1 MEKIKQMD
9 RVKNS
14 FTIKNLE
21 HLSGIKAHT
30 IRIWEKRYNLFE
42 PQRTDT
48 NIRMYDLENLQKLL
62 NVTLLYNNG
71 YKISK
76 IARLSSEEVTTNVHN
91 LTINKTADDWSIGL
105 FKLAMINFDQ
115 RLFTKT
121 FNELLDQFS
130 FREIFKNV
138 FIPLMNELGVLWQ
151 TNSISPSHE
160 HFITSLVKQKIHAMC
175 EELQAKETRRNDR
188 RFVLYLPDNEIHEL
202 GLLYLQYEVLNNGFQ
217 CVFLGQSVPI
227 ESLKNLVDIG
237 EPITFLSYFT
247 IEPSQD
253 KIKAYLNTFS
263 AEIIQNIS
271 CDLWILGYQTQFIKE
286 ELPEKINIFNSIDD
300 VVKMLSIV

>member
-1 MEKIKQMD
+1 MD

-14 FTIKNLE
+14 FSIKNLE

-42 PQRTDT
+42 PERTDT
-48 NIRMYDLENLQKLL
+48 NIRLYNLENLQKLL

-76 IARLSSEEVTTNVHN
+76 IASLSSQEITENVHK
-91 LTINKTADDWSIGL
+91 LTINKNADDWSIGL

-121 FNELLDQFS
+121 FNDLLEQFTFS
-130 FREIFKNV
+130 EVFKNV
-138 FIPLMNELGVLWQ
+138 FVPLMNELGVLWQ

-175 EELQAKETRRNDR
+175 EELQQKSTRRTDR
-188 RFVLYLPDNEIHEL
+188 RFVLFLPDNEIHEL

-227 ESLKNLVDIG
+227 ESLNNLVDIG
-237 EPITFLSYFT
+237 EPITFITYFT
-247 IEPSQD
+247 IEPTQD
-253 KIKAYLNTFS
+253 KIKAYLNTFNS
-263 AEIIQNIS
+263 EIIENIDS
-271 CDLWILGYQTQFIKE
+271 ELWILGYQVQFMSDE
-286 ELPEKINIFNSIDD
+286 MPDKIRKFRSIDD
-300 VVKMLSIV
+300 VIYALNVV

>member
-1 MEKIKQMD
+1 MD
-9 RVKNS
+9 RVKSNFS
-14 FTIKNLE
+14 IKNLE

-42 PQRTDT
+42 PERTDT
-48 NIRMYDLENLQKLL
+48 NIRLYNLENLQKLL

-76 IARLSSEEVTTNVHN
+76 IALLGPQEINENVHK
-91 LTINKTADDWSIGL
+91 LTINKNADDWSIGL

-121 FNELLDQFS
+121 FNDLLEQFS
-130 FREIFKNV
+130 FSEVFKNV
-138 FIPLMNELGVLWQ
+138 FVPLMNELGVLWQ

-175 EELQAKETRRNDR
+175 EDLQQKSTRRTDR
-188 RFVLYLPDNEIHEL
+188 RFVLFLPDNEIHEL
-202 GLLYLQYEVLNNGFQ
+202 GLLYLQYEVLSNGFQ

-227 ESLKNLVDIG
+227 ESLSNLVDIG
-237 EPITFLSYFT
+237 EPITFISYFT

-253 KIKAYLNTFS
+253 KIKAYLNTFNS
-263 AEIIQNIS
+263 EIIENIDS
-271 CDLWILGYQTQFIKE
+271 ELWVLGYQVQFMLDEMPDKMR
-286 ELPEKINIFNSIDD
+286 KFKSIDD
-300 VVKMLSIV
+300 VIYALNVV

>member
-1 MEKIKQMD
+1 MD
-9 RVKNS
+9 RVKSS
-14 FTIKNLE
+14 FNIKNLE

-42 PQRTDT
+42 PERTDT

-76 IARLSSEEVTTNVHN
+76 IAALEAEEINDNVRN
-91 LTINKTADDWSIGL
+91 LIVNKDADDWSIGL

-121 FNELLDQFS
+121 FNELLEQFS

-138 FIPLMNELGVLWQ
+138 FVPLMNELGVLWQ

-160 HFITSLVKQKIHAMC
+160 HFITSLVKQKIHSMC
-175 EELQAKETRRNDR
+175 EELQSKEVRRKDR
-188 RFVLYLPDNEIHEL
+188 RFVLFLPDNEIHEL
-202 GLLYLQYEVLNNGFQ
+202 GLLYLYYEVLFHGFQ

-227 ESLKNLVDIG
+227 KSLSNLVDIG
-237 EPITFLSYFT
+237 EPITFISYFT
-247 IEPSQD
+247 IEPAQD
-253 KIKAYLNTFS
+253 KINTYLQTFKE
-263 AEIIQNIS
+263 EITSTMDCN
-271 CDLWILGYQTQFIKE
+271 LWMLGYQVQFIKE
-286 ELPEKINIFNSIDD
+286 KELPKQMRSFNSIEG
-300 VVKMLSIV
+300 VIEALATV

>member
-1 MEKIKQMD
+1 MD

-14 FTIKNLE
+14 FSIKNLE
-21 HLSGIKAHT
+21 HLSSIKAHT

-42 PQRTDT
+42 PERTDT
-48 NIRMYDLENLQKLL
+48 NIRLYNLENLQKLL

-76 IARLSSEEVTTNVHN
+76 IALLSSQEITEIVHR
-91 LTINKTADDWSIGL
+91 LTINKNADDWSIGL

-121 FNELLDQFS
+121 FNDLLEQFS
-130 FREIFKNV
+130 FSEVFKNV
-138 FIPLMNELGVLWQ
+138 FVPLMNELGVLWQ

-175 EELQAKETRRNDR
+175 EDLQQKSTRRTDR
-188 RFVLYLPDNEIHEL
+188 KFVLFLPDNEIHEL

-227 ESLKNLVDIG
+227 ESLNNLVDIG
-237 EPITFLSYFT
+237 EPITFITYFT
-247 IEPSQD
+247 IEPTQD
-253 KIKAYLNTFS
+253 KIKTYLETFNS
-263 AEIIQNIS
+263 EIIENID
-271 CDLWILGYQTQFIKE
+271 CELWVLGYQVQFMSDE
-286 ELPEKINIFNSIDD
+286 MPDKIRKFRSIDD
-300 VVKMLSIV
+300 VIYALNVV

>member
-1 MEKIKQMD
+1 MD
-9 RVKNS
+9 RVKSNFS
-14 FTIKNLE
+14 IKNLE

-42 PQRTDT
+42 PERTNT
-48 NIRMYDLENLQKLL
+48 NIRLYNLENLQKLL
-62 NVTLLYNNG
+62 NVTLLYNND

-76 IARLSSEEVTTNVHN
+76 IALLSPQEINENVHK
-91 LTINKTADDWSIGL
+91 LTINKNADDWSIGL

-121 FNELLDQFS
+121 FNDLLEQFS
-130 FREIFKNV
+130 FSEVFKNV

-175 EELQAKETRRNDR
+175 EDLQQKSTRRTDR
-188 RFVLYLPDNEIHEL
+188 RFVLFLPDNEIHEL

-227 ESLKNLVDIG
+227 ESLSNLADIG
-237 EPITFLSYFT
+237 EPITFISYFT
-247 IEPSQD
+247 IEPAQD
-253 KIKAYLNTFS
+253 KIDSYLNTFS
-263 AEIIQNIS
+263 SKIIENIES
-271 CDLWILGYQTQFIKE
+271 ELWILGYQVQYISN
-286 ELPEKINIFNSIDD
+286 KIPQKIRKFTSIDD
-300 VVKMLSIV
+300 VIYALNVV

>member
-1 MEKIKQMD
+1 MD

-14 FTIKNLE
+14 FSIKNLE

-42 PQRTDT
+42 PERTDT
-48 NIRMYDLENLQKLL
+48 NIRLYNLENLQKLL
-62 NVTLLYNNG
+62 NVTLLYNSG

-76 IARLSSEEVTTNVHN
+76 IASFSSQEITENVHK
-91 LTINKTADDWSIGL
+91 LTINKNADDWSIGL

-121 FNELLDQFS
+121 FNDLLEQFS
-130 FREIFKNV
+130 FSEVFKNV
-138 FIPLMNELGVLWQ
+138 FVPLMNELGVLWQ

-175 EELQAKETRRNDR
+175 EDLQQQSTRRTDR
-188 RFVLYLPDNEIHEL
+188 RFVLFLPDNEIHEL

-227 ESLKNLVDIG
+227 ESLNNLVDIG
-237 EPITFLSYFT
+237 EPITFITYFT
-247 IEPSQD
+247 IEPTQD
-253 KIKAYLNTFS
+253 KIKAYLNTFNS
-263 AEIIQNIS
+263 EIIENIDS
-271 CDLWILGYQTQFIKE
+271 ELWILGYQVQFMSDE
-286 ELPEKINIFNSIDD
+286 MPDKIRKFKSIDD
-300 VVKMLSIV
+300 VIYALNVV

>member
-1 MEKIKQMD
+1 MD
-9 RVKNS
+9 RVKNNFS
-14 FTIKNLE
+14 IKNLE

-42 PQRTDT
+42 PERTDT
-48 NIRMYDLENLQKLL
+48 NIRLYNLENLQKLL

-76 IARLSSEEVTTNVHN
+76 IASLSPQEINENVHK
-91 LTINKTADDWSIGL
+91 LTINKNADDWSIGL

-121 FNELLDQFS
+121 FNDLLEQFS
-130 FREIFKNV
+130 FSEIFKNV
-138 FIPLMNELGVLWQ
+138 FVPLMNELGVLWQ

-175 EELQAKETRRNDR
+175 EDLQQKSTRRTDR
-188 RFVLYLPDNEIHEL
+188 RFVLFLPDNEIHEL

-227 ESLKNLVDIG
+227 ESLSNLIDIG
-237 EPITFLSYFT
+237 EPITFISYFT
-247 IEPSQD
+247 IEPAQD
-253 KIKAYLNTFS
+253 KIESYLNTFNS
-263 AEIIQNIS
+263 EIIENIDS
-271 CDLWILGYQTQFIKE
+271 ELWILGYQVQFMSDEMPDKMR
-286 ELPEKINIFNSIDD
+286 KFRSIDD
-300 VVKMLSIV
+300 VIYALNVV

>member
-1 MEKIKQMD
+1 MD
-9 RVKNS
+9 RVKSNFS
-14 FTIKNLE
+14 IKNLE

-42 PQRTDT
+42 PERTNT
-48 NIRMYDLENLQKLL
+48 NIRLYNLENLQKLL
-62 NVTLLYNNG
+62 NVTLLYNND

-76 IARLSSEEVTTNVHN
+76 IALLSPQEINENVHK
-91 LTINKTADDWSIGL
+91 LTINKNADDWSIGL

-121 FNELLDQFS
+121 FNDLLEQFS
-130 FREIFKNV
+130 FGEVFKNV
-138 FIPLMNELGVLWQ
+138 FVPLMNELGVLWQ

-175 EELQAKETRRNDR
+175 EDLQQKSTRRTDR
-188 RFVLYLPDNEIHEL
+188 RFVLFLPDNEIHEL

-227 ESLKNLVDIG
+227 ESLSNLVDIG
-237 EPITFLSYFT
+237 EPITFISYFT
-247 IEPSQD
+247 IEPAQD
-253 KIKAYLNTFS
+253 KIDSYLNTFS
-263 AEIIQNIS
+263 SKIIENIES
-271 CDLWILGYQTQFIKE
+271 ELWILGYQVQYISN
-286 ELPEKINIFNSIDD
+286 KIPQKIRKFSSIDD
-300 VVKMLSIV
+300 VIYALNVV

>member
-1 MEKIKQMD
+1 MD

-14 FTIKNLE
+14 FSIKNLE

-42 PQRTDT
+42 PERTDT
-48 NIRMYDLENLQKLL
+48 NIRLYNLENLQKLL

-76 IARLSSEEVTTNVHN
+76 IASFSSQEITENVHK
-91 LTINKTADDWSIGL
+91 LTINKNADDWSIGL

-121 FNELLDQFS
+121 FNDLLEQFS
-130 FREIFKNV
+130 FSEVFKNV
-138 FIPLMNELGVLWQ
+138 FVPLMNELGVLWQ

-175 EELQAKETRRNDR
+175 EDLQQKSTRRTDR
-188 RFVLYLPDNEIHEL
+188 RFVLFLPDNEIHEL

-227 ESLKNLVDIG
+227 ESLNNLVDIG
-237 EPITFLSYFT
+237 EPITFITYFT
-247 IEPSQD
+247 IEPTQD
-253 KIKAYLNTFS
+253 KIKAYLNTFNS
-263 AEIIQNIS
+263 EIIENIDS
-271 CDLWILGYQTQFIKE
+271 ELWVLGYQVQFMSDEMPDRIRKF
-286 ELPEKINIFNSIDD
+286 KSIDD
-300 VVKMLSIV
+300 VIYALNVV

>member
-1 MEKIKQMD
+1 MD
-9 RVKNS
+9 RVKNNFS
-14 FTIKNLE
+14 IKNLE

-42 PQRTDT
+42 PERTDT
-48 NIRMYDLENLQKLL
+48 NIRLYNLENLQKLL
-62 NVTLLYNNG
+62 NVTLLNNNG

-76 IARLSSEEVTTNVHN
+76 IASLSQQEINENVHK
-91 LTINKTADDWSIGL
+91 LTINKNADDWSLGL

-121 FNELLDQFS
+121 FNDLLEQFS
-130 FREIFKNV
+130 FSEIFKNV
-138 FIPLMNELGVLWQ
+138 FVPLMNELGVLWL

-175 EELQAKETRRNDR
+175 EDLQQKYTRRTDR
-188 RFVLYLPDNEIHEL
+188 RFVLFLPDNEIHEL

-227 ESLKNLVDIG
+227 ESLSNLIDIG
-237 EPITFLSYFT
+237 EPITFISYFT
-247 IEPSQD
+247 IEPAQD
-253 KIKAYLNTFS
+253 KIESYLNTFNS
-263 AEIIQNIS
+263 EIIENIDS
-271 CDLWILGYQTQFIKE
+271 ELWILGYQVQFISDEIPDKMR
-286 ELPEKINIFNSIDD
+286 IFSSIGD
-300 VVKMLSIV
+300 VVHALNVV

>member
-1 MEKIKQMD
+1 MD
-9 RVKNS
+9 RVKSNFS
-14 FTIKNLE
+14 IKNLE

-42 PQRTDT
+42 PERTDT
-48 NIRMYDLENLQKLL
+48 NIRLYNLENLQKLL

-71 YKISK
+71 YKISR
-76 IARLSSEEVTTNVHN
+76 IASLSQQEINENVHK
-91 LTINKTADDWSIGL
+91 LTINKNADDWSIGL

-121 FNELLDQFS
+121 FNDLLEQFS
-130 FREIFKNV
+130 FSEIFKNV
-138 FIPLMNELGVLWQ
+138 FVPLMNELGVLWQ

-175 EELQAKETRRNDR
+175 EDLQQKSTRRTDR
-188 RFVLYLPDNEIHEL
+188 RFVLFLPDNEIHEL

-227 ESLKNLVDIG
+227 ESLSNLVDIG
-237 EPITFLSYFT
+237 EPITFISYFT

-253 KIKAYLNTFS
+253 KIKAYLRLFGS
-263 AEIIQNIS
+263 WHLGS
-271 CDLWILGYQTQFIKE
+271 CGYENKCACGCDRGRCCRCQHFI
-286 ELPEKINIFNSIDD
+286 PSC
-300 VVKMLSIV
+300 

>member
-1 MEKIKQMD
+1 MD
-9 RVKNS
+9 RVKSNFS
-14 FTIKNLE
+14 IKNLE

-42 PQRTDT
+42 PERTDT
-48 NIRMYDLENLQKLL
+48 NIRLYNLENLQKLL

-76 IARLSSEEVTTNVHN
+76 IALLSPQEINVNVHK
-91 LTINKTADDWSIGL
+91 LTINKNADDWSIGL

-121 FNELLDQFS
+121 FNDLLEQFS
-130 FREIFKNV
+130 FSEVFKNV
-138 FIPLMNELGVLWQ
+138 FVPLMNELGVLWQ

-175 EELQAKETRRNDR
+175 EDLQQKSTRRTDR
-188 RFVLYLPDNEIHEL
+188 RFVLFLPDNEIHEL

-227 ESLKNLVDIG
+227 ESLSNLVDIG
-237 EPITFLSYFT
+237 EPITFISYFT

-253 KIKAYLNTFS
+253 KIKAYLNTFNS
-263 AEIIQNIS
+263 EIIENIDS
-271 CDLWILGYQTQFIKE
+271 ELWLLGYQVQFMSDE
-286 ELPEKINIFNSIDD
+286 MPDKIRKFKSIDD
-300 VVKMLSIV
+300 VIYALNVV

>member
-1 MEKIKQMD
+1 MD

-76 IARLSSEEVTTNVHN
+76 IARLSPKEVTTNIHS

-121 FNELLDQFS
+121 FNELLEQFS

-160 HFITSLVKQKIHAMC
+160 HFITSLVKQKIHALC
-175 EELQAKETRRNDR
+175 EELQVKETRRSDR
-188 RFVLYLPDNEIHEL
+188 RFVLFLPDNEIHEL
-202 GLLYLQYEVLNNGFQ
+202 GLLYLQYEVLNTGFQ

-237 EPITFLSYFT
+237 EPITFISYFT
-247 IEPSQD
+247 IEPTQD
-253 KIKAYLNTFS
+253 KINGYLNTFS
-263 AEIIQNIS
+263 SEIIQNIS
-271 CDLWILGYQTQFIKE
+271 CDLWILGYQTQFIEE
-286 ELPEKINIFNSIDD
+286 ELPKKIRSFNSIDD
-300 VVKMLSIV
+300 VVKMLSMI

>member
-1 MEKIKQMD
+1 MD
-9 RVKNS
+9 RVKSNFS
-14 FTIKNLE
+14 IKNLE

-42 PQRTDT
+42 PERTDT
-48 NIRMYDLENLQKLL
+48 NIRLYNIENLQKLL

-76 IARLSSEEVTTNVHN
+76 IALLSPQEINENVHK
-91 LTINKTADDWSIGL
+91 LTINKNADDWSIGL

-121 FNELLDQFS
+121 FNDLLEQFS
-130 FREIFKNV
+130 FSEVFKNV
-138 FIPLMNELGVLWQ
+138 FVSLMNELGVLWQ

-175 EELQAKETRRNDR
+175 EDLQQKSTRRTDR
-188 RFVLYLPDNEIHEL
+188 RFVLFLPDNEIHEL

-227 ESLKNLVDIG
+227 ESLSNLVDIG
-237 EPITFLSYFT
+237 EPITFISYFT

-253 KIKAYLNTFS
+253 KIKAYLNTFNS
-263 AEIIQNIS
+263 EIIENIDS
-271 CDLWILGYQTQFIKE
+271 ELWILGYQVQFMSDEMPDKMR
-286 ELPEKINIFNSIDD
+286 KFRSIDD
-300 VVKMLSIV
+300 VIYALNVV

>member
-1 MEKIKQMD
+1 MD
-9 RVKNS
+9 RVKSNFS
-14 FTIKNLE
+14 IKNLE

-42 PQRTDT
+42 PERTDT
-48 NIRMYDLENLQKLL
+48 NIRLYNIENLQKLL

-76 IARLSSEEVTTNVHN
+76 IALLSPQEINENVHK
-91 LTINKTADDWSIGL
+91 LTINKNADDWSIGL

-121 FNELLDQFS
+121 FNDLLEQFS
-130 FREIFKNV
+130 FSEVFKNV
-138 FIPLMNELGVLWQ
+138 FVSLMNELGVLWQ

-175 EELQAKETRRNDR
+175 EDLQQKSTRRTDR
-188 RFVLYLPDNEIHEL
+188 RFVLFLPDNEIHEL

-227 ESLKNLVDIG
+227 ESLSNLVDIG
-237 EPITFLSYFT
+237 EPITFISYFT
-247 IEPSQD
+247 IEPSRD
-253 KIKAYLNTFS
+253 KIKAYLNTFNS
-263 AEIIQNIS
+263 EIIENIDS
-271 CDLWILGYQTQFIKE
+271 ELWILGYQVQFMSDEMPDKMR
-286 ELPEKINIFNSIDD
+286 KFRSIDD
-300 VVKMLSIV
+300 VIYALNVV

>member
-1 MEKIKQMD
+1 MD
-9 RVKNS
+9 RVKSNFS
-14 FTIKNLE
+14 IKNLE

-42 PQRTDT
+42 PERTDT
-48 NIRMYDLENLQKLL
+48 NIRLYNLENLQKLL

-71 YKISK
+71 YKISR
-76 IARLSSEEVTTNVHN
+76 IASLSQQEINENVHK
-91 LTINKTADDWSIGL
+91 LTINKNADDWSIGL

-121 FNELLDQFS
+121 FNDLLEQFS
-130 FREIFKNV
+130 FSEIFKNV
-138 FIPLMNELGVLWQ
+138 FVPLMNELGVLWL

-175 EELQAKETRRNDR
+175 ENLQQNSTRRTDR
-188 RFVLYLPDNEIHEL
+188 RFVLFLPDNEIHEL

-227 ESLKNLVDIG
+227 ESLSNLIDIG
-237 EPITFLSYFT
+237 EPITFISYFT
-247 IEPSQD
+247 IEPAQD
-253 KIKAYLNTFS
+253 KIESYLNTFNS
-263 AEIIQNIS
+263 EIIENIDS
-271 CDLWILGYQTQFIKE
+271 ELWILGYQVQFISDEIPDKMR
-286 ELPEKINIFNSIDD
+286 IFSSIGD
-300 VVKMLSIV
+300 VVHALNVV

>member
-1 MEKIKQMD
+1 MD

-76 IARLSSEEVTTNVHN
+76 IARLSPKEVTTNIRS

-121 FNELLDQFS
+121 FNELLEQFS

-160 HFITSLVKQKIHAMC
+160 HFITSLVKQKIHALC
-175 EELQAKETRRNDR
+175 EELQVKETRRSDR
-188 RFVLYLPDNEIHEL
+188 RFVLFLPDNEIHEL
-202 GLLYLQYEVLNNGFQ
+202 GLLYLQYEVLNTGFQ

-237 EPITFLSYFT
+237 EPITFISYFT
-247 IEPSQD
+247 IEPTQD
-253 KIKAYLNTFS
+253 KINGYLNTFS
-263 AEIIQNIS
+263 SEIIQNIS
-271 CDLWILGYQTQFIKE
+271 CDLWILGYQTQFIEE
-286 ELPEKINIFNSIDD
+286 ELPKKIRSFNSIDD
-300 VVKMLSIV
+300 VVKMLSMI

>member
-1 MEKIKQMD
+1 MD

-14 FTIKNLE
+14 FSIKNLE

-42 PQRTDT
+42 PERTDT
-48 NIRMYDLENLQKLL
+48 NIRLYNLENLQKLL

-76 IARLSSEEVTTNVHN
+76 IASFSSEEITENVHK
-91 LTINKTADDWSIGL
+91 LTINKNADDWSIGL

-121 FNELLDQFS
+121 FNDLLEQFS
-130 FREIFKNV
+130 FSEVFKNV
-138 FIPLMNELGVLWQ
+138 FVPLMNELGVLWQ

-175 EELQAKETRRNDR
+175 EDLQQKSTRRTDR
-188 RFVLYLPDNEIHEL
+188 RFVLFLPDNEIHEL

-227 ESLKNLVDIG
+227 KSLNNLVDIG
-237 EPITFLSYFT
+237 EPITFITYFT
-247 IEPSQD
+247 IEPTQD
-253 KIKAYLNTFS
+253 KIKAYLNTFNS
-263 AEIIQNIS
+263 EIIENIDS
-271 CDLWILGYQTQFIKE
+271 ELWILGYQVQFMSDE
-286 ELPEKINIFNSIDD
+286 MPDKIRKFKSIDD
-300 VVKMLSIV
+300 VIYALNVV

>member
-1 MEKIKQMD
+1 MD

-14 FTIKNLE
+14 FSIKNLE

-42 PQRTDT
+42 PKRTDT
-48 NIRMYDLENLQKLL
+48 NIRLYDLENLQKLL

-71 YKISK
+71 FKISK
-76 IARLSSEEVTTNVHN
+76 IAKLTPQEVTENIHN
-91 LTINKTADDWSIGL
+91 LTINKNADDWSLGL

-121 FNELLDQFS
+121 FNDLLEQFT
-130 FREIFKNV
+130 FTEIFKNV
-138 FIPLMNELGVLWQ
+138 FVPLMNELGVLWQ

-175 EELQAKETRRNDR
+175 EELQTQPTRRTDR
-188 RFVLYLPDNEIHEL
+188 RFVLFLPDNEIHEL

-227 ESLKNLVDIG
+227 ESLNNLVDIG

-247 IEPSQD
+247 IEPIQE
-253 KIKAYLNTFS
+253 KVNEYLNTFKQ
-263 AEIIQNIS
+263 EIINNIDS
-271 CDLWILGYQTQFIKE
+271 DLWILGYQIQFIKE
-286 ELPEKINIFNSIDD
+286 DIPEKIRKFHSIDE
-300 VVKMLSIV
+300 VVEALSVV

>member
-1 MEKIKQMD
+1 MD

-14 FTIKNLE
+14 FSIKNLE

-42 PQRTDT
+42 PERTDT
-48 NIRMYDLENLQKLL
+48 NIRLYNLENLQKLL

-76 IARLSSEEVTTNVHN
+76 IALLSSQEITENVHR
-91 LTINKTADDWSIGL
+91 LTINKNADDWSIGL

-121 FNELLDQFS
+121 FNDLLEQFS
-130 FREIFKNV
+130 FSEVFKNV
-138 FIPLMNELGVLWQ
+138 FVPLMNELGVLWQ

-175 EELQAKETRRNDR
+175 EDLQQKSTRRTDR
-188 RFVLYLPDNEIHEL
+188 KFVLFLPDNEIHEL

-227 ESLKNLVDIG
+227 ESLNNLVDIG
-237 EPITFLSYFT
+237 EPITFITYFT
-247 IEPSQD
+247 IEPTQD
-253 KIKAYLNTFS
+253 KIKTYLETFNS
-263 AEIIQNIS
+263 EIIENID
-271 CDLWILGYQTQFIKE
+271 CELWILGYQVQFMSDE
-286 ELPEKINIFNSIDD
+286 MPDKIRKFRSIDD
-300 VVKMLSIV
+300 VIYALNVV

>member
-1 MEKIKQMD
+1 MD

-14 FTIKNLE
+14 FSIKNLE

-42 PQRTDT
+42 PERTDT
-48 NIRMYDLENLQKLL
+48 NIRLYNLENLQKLL

-76 IARLSSEEVTTNVHN
+76 IASFNSQEITENVHK
-91 LTINKTADDWSIGL
+91 LTINKNADDWSIGL

-121 FNELLDQFS
+121 FNDLLEQFS
-130 FREIFKNV
+130 FSEVFKNV
-138 FIPLMNELGVLWQ
+138 FVPLMNELGVLWQ

-175 EELQAKETRRNDR
+175 EDLQQQSTRRTDR
-188 RFVLYLPDNEIHEL
+188 RFVLFLPDNEIHEL

-227 ESLKNLVDIG
+227 ESLNNLVDIG
-237 EPITFLSYFT
+237 EPITFITYFT
-247 IEPSQD
+247 IEPTQD
-253 KIKAYLNTFS
+253 KIKAYLNTFNS
-263 AEIIQNIS
+263 EIIENIDS
-271 CDLWILGYQTQFIKE
+271 ELWILGYQVQFMSDE
-286 ELPEKINIFNSIDD
+286 MPDKIRKFKSIDD
-300 VVKMLSIV
+300 VIYALNVV

>member
-1 MEKIKQMD
+1 MD
-9 RVKNS
+9 RVKSNFS
-14 FTIKNLE
+14 IKNLE

-42 PQRTDT
+42 PERTNT
-48 NIRMYDLENLQKLL
+48 NIRLYNLENLQKLL

-76 IARLSSEEVTTNVHN
+76 IALLNSQEINENVHK
-91 LTINKTADDWSIGL
+91 LTINKNADDWSIGL

-121 FNELLDQFS
+121 FNDLLEQFS
-130 FREIFKNV
+130 FGEVFKNV
-138 FIPLMNELGVLWQ
+138 FVPLMNELGVLWQ

-175 EELQAKETRRNDR
+175 EDLQQKSTRRTDR
-188 RFVLYLPDNEIHEL
+188 RFVLFLPDNEIHEL

-227 ESLKNLVDIG
+227 ESLSNLVDIG
-237 EPITFLSYFT
+237 EPITFISYFT
-247 IEPSQD
+247 IEPAQD
-253 KIKAYLNTFS
+253 KIDSYLNTFYS
-263 AEIIQNIS
+263 EIIENIDS
-271 CDLWILGYQTQFIKE
+271 ELWILGYQVQYISNKMPQKMRKFS
-286 ELPEKINIFNSIDD
+286 SIDD
-300 VVKMLSIV
+300 VIYALNVV

>member
-1 MEKIKQMD
+1 MD
-9 RVKNS
+9 RVKSNFS
-14 FTIKNLE
+14 IKNLE

-42 PQRTDT
+42 PERTHT
-48 NIRMYDLENLQKLL
+48 NIRLYNIENLQKLL

-76 IARLSSEEVTTNVHN
+76 IALLSPQEINENVHK
-91 LTINKTADDWSIGL
+91 LTINKNADDWSIGL

-121 FNELLDQFS
+121 FNDLLEQFS
-130 FREIFKNV
+130 FSEVFKNV
-138 FIPLMNELGVLWQ
+138 FVSLMNELGVLWQ

-175 EELQAKETRRNDR
+175 EDLQQKSTRRTDR
-188 RFVLYLPDNEIHEL
+188 RFVLFLPDNEIHEL

-227 ESLKNLVDIG
+227 ESLSNLVDIG
-237 EPITFLSYFT
+237 EPITFISYFT

-253 KIKAYLNTFS
+253 KIKAYLNTFNS
-263 AEIIQNIS
+263 EIIENIDS
-271 CDLWILGYQTQFIKE
+271 ELWILGYQVQFMSDEMPDKMR
-286 ELPEKINIFNSIDD
+286 KFRSIDD
-300 VVKMLSIV
+300 VIYALNVV

>member
-1 MEKIKQMD
+1 MD
-9 RVKNS
+9 RVKSNFS
-14 FTIKNLE
+14 IKNLE

-42 PQRTDT
+42 PERTDT
-48 NIRMYDLENLQKLL
+48 NIRLYNLEILQKLL

-76 IARLSSEEVTTNVHN
+76 IASLSHQEINENVHK
-91 LTINKTADDWSIGL
+91 LTINKNADDWSLGL

-121 FNELLDQFS
+121 FNDLLEQFS
-130 FREIFKNV
+130 FSEIFKNV
-138 FIPLMNELGVLWQ
+138 FVPLMNELGVLWQ

-160 HFITSLVKQKIHAMC
+160 HFITSLIKQKIHAMC
-175 EELQAKETRRNDR
+175 EDLQQNSTRRTDR
-188 RFVLYLPDNEIHEL
+188 RFVLFLPDNEIHEL

-227 ESLKNLVDIG
+227 ESLSNLIDIG
-237 EPITFLSYFT
+237 EPITFISYFT
-247 IEPSQD
+247 IEPAQD
-253 KIKAYLNTFS
+253 KIESYLNTFNS
-263 AEIIQNIS
+263 EIIENIDS
-271 CDLWILGYQTQFIKE
+271 ELWILGYQVQFMSDEMPDKMR
-286 ELPEKINIFNSIDD
+286 IFNSIDD
-300 VVKMLSIV
+300 VIYALNVV

>member
-1 MEKIKQMD
+1 MD

-14 FTIKNLE
+14 FSIKNLE

-42 PQRTDT
+42 PERTET

-71 YKISK
+71 FKISK
-76 IARLSSEEVTTNVHN
+76 ISALDPEQ
-91 LTINKTADDWSIGL
+91 INEKVNKLVVNKDADDWSIGL

-115 RLFTKT
+115 VLFTKT
-121 FNELLDQFS
+121 FNDLLEQFS

-138 FIPLMNELGVLWQ
+138 FVPLMNELGVLWQ

-175 EELQAKETRRNDR
+175 EELQTKDIARKDR
-188 RFVLYLPDNEIHEL
+188 RFVLFLPDNEIHEL
-202 GLLYLQYEVLNNGFQ
+202 GLLYLNYEVLFHGFQ

-227 ESLKNLVDIG
+227 KSLSNLVNIG
-237 EPITFLSYFT
+237 EPITFISYFT
-247 IEPSQD
+247 IEPTPD
-253 KIKAYLNTFS
+253 KIGEYLQTFS
-263 AEIIQNIS
+263 EEILDVIDSNF
-271 CDLWILGYQTQFIKE
+271 WVLGYQVQHITE
-286 ELPEKINIFNSIDD
+286 ALPAKMRTFNSIEEVIAALGD
-300 VVKMLSIV
+300 V

>member
-1 MEKIKQMD
+1 MD

-14 FTIKNLE
+14 FSIKNLG

-42 PQRTDT
+42 PERTDT
-48 NIRMYDLENLQKLL
+48 NIRLYNLENLQKLL

-76 IARLSSEEVTTNVHN
+76 IASFSSQEITENVHK
-91 LTINKTADDWSIGL
+91 LTINKNADDWSIGL

-121 FNELLDQFS
+121 FNDLLEQFS
-130 FREIFKNV
+130 FSEVFKNV
-138 FIPLMNELGVLWQ
+138 FVPLMNELGVLWQ
-151 TNSISPSHE
+151 TNAISPSHE

-175 EELQAKETRRNDR
+175 EDLQQKSTRRTDR
-188 RFVLYLPDNEIHEL
+188 RFVLFLPDNEIHEL

-227 ESLKNLVDIG
+227 ESLNNLVDIG
-237 EPITFLSYFT
+237 EPITFITYFT
-247 IEPSQD
+247 IEPTQD
-253 KIKAYLNTFS
+253 KIKAYLNTFNS
-263 AEIIQNIS
+263 EIIENIDS
-271 CDLWILGYQTQFIKE
+271 ELWILGYQVQFMSDE
-286 ELPEKINIFNSIDD
+286 MPDKIRKFKSIDD
-300 VVKMLSIV
+300 VIYALNVV

>member
-1 MEKIKQMD
+1 MD
-9 RVKNS
+9 RVKSNFS
-14 FTIKNLE
+14 IKNLE

-42 PQRTDT
+42 PERTNT
-48 NIRMYDLENLQKLL
+48 NIRLYNLENLQKLL

-76 IARLSSEEVTTNVHN
+76 IASLSHQEINENVHK
-91 LTINKTADDWSIGL
+91 LTINKNADDWSLGL

-121 FNELLDQFS
+121 FNDLLEQFS
-130 FREIFKNV
+130 FSEIFKNV
-138 FIPLMNELGVLWQ
+138 FVPLMNELGVLWQ

-160 HFITSLVKQKIHAMC
+160 HFITSLIKQKIHAMC
-175 EELQAKETRRNDR
+175 EDLQQNSTRRTDR
-188 RFVLYLPDNEIHEL
+188 RFVLFLPDNEIHEL

-227 ESLKNLVDIG
+227 ESLSNLIDIG
-237 EPITFLSYFT
+237 EPITFISYFT
-247 IEPSQD
+247 IEPAQD
-253 KIKAYLNTFS
+253 KIESYLNTFNS
-263 AEIIQNIS
+263 EIIENIDS
-271 CDLWILGYQTQFIKE
+271 ELWILGYQVQFISDEMPDKMR
-286 ELPEKINIFNSIDD
+286 IFNSIDD
-300 VVKMLSIV
+300 VIYALNVV

>member
-1 MEKIKQMD
+1 MD
-9 RVKNS
+9 RVKSNFS
-14 FTIKNLE
+14 IKNLE

-42 PQRTDT
+42 PERTDT
-48 NIRMYDLENLQKLL
+48 NIRLYNLENLQKLL

-76 IARLSSEEVTTNVHN
+76 IALLSPQEINENVHK
-91 LTINKTADDWSIGL
+91 LTINKNADDWSIGL

-121 FNELLDQFS
+121 FNDLLEQFS
-130 FREIFKNV
+130 FSEVFKNV
-138 FIPLMNELGVLWQ
+138 FVPLMNELGVLWQ

-175 EELQAKETRRNDR
+175 EDLQQKSTRRTDR
-188 RFVLYLPDNEIHEL
+188 RFVLFLPDNEIHEL
-202 GLLYLQYEVLNNGFQ
+202 GLLYLQYEVLSNGFQ

-227 ESLKNLVDIG
+227 ESLSNLVDIG
-237 EPITFLSYFT
+237 EPITFISYFT

-253 KIKAYLNTFS
+253 KIKAYLNTFNS
-263 AEIIQNIS
+263 EIIENIDS
-271 CDLWILGYQTQFIKE
+271 ELWILGYQVQFMSDEMPDKMR
-286 ELPEKINIFNSIDD
+286 KFRSIDD
-300 VVKMLSIV
+300 VIYALNVV

>member
-1 MEKIKQMD
+1 MD

-14 FTIKNLE
+14 FSIKNLE

-42 PQRTDT
+42 PERTDT
-48 NIRMYDLENLQKLL
+48 NIRLYNLENLQKLL

-76 IARLSSEEVTTNVHN
+76 IASFSSQEITENVHK
-91 LTINKTADDWSIGL
+91 LTINKNADDWSIGL

-121 FNELLDQFS
+121 FNDLLEQFS
-130 FREIFKNV
+130 FSEVFKNV
-138 FIPLMNELGVLWQ
+138 FVPLMNELGVLWQ

-175 EELQAKETRRNDR
+175 EDLQQRSTRRTDR
-188 RFVLYLPDNEIHEL
+188 RFVLFLPDNEIHEL

-227 ESLKNLVDIG
+227 ESLNNLVDIG
-237 EPITFLSYFT
+237 EPITFITYFT
-247 IEPSQD
+247 IEPTQD
-253 KIKAYLNTFS
+253 KIKAYLNTFNS
-263 AEIIQNIS
+263 EIIENIDS
-271 CDLWILGYQTQFIKE
+271 ELWILGYQVQFMSDE
-286 ELPEKINIFNSIDD
+286 MPDKIRKFKSIDD
-300 VVKMLSIV
+300 VIYALNVV

>member
-1 MEKIKQMD
+1 MD
-9 RVKNS
+9 RVKNNFS
-14 FTIKNLE
+14 IKNLE

-42 PQRTDT
+42 PERTNT
-48 NIRMYDLENLQKLL
+48 NIRLYNLENLQKLL

-76 IARLSSEEVTTNVHN
+76 IASLSPQEINENVHK
-91 LTINKTADDWSIGL
+91 LTINKNADDWSIGL

-121 FNELLDQFS
+121 FNDLLEQFS
-130 FREIFKNV
+130 FSEVFKNV
-138 FIPLMNELGVLWQ
+138 FVPLMNELGVLWQ

-175 EELQAKETRRNDR
+175 EDLQQKSTRRTDR
-188 RFVLYLPDNEIHEL
+188 RFVLFLPDNEIHEL

-227 ESLKNLVDIG
+227 ESLSNLIDIG
-237 EPITFLSYFT
+237 EPITFISYFT
-247 IEPSQD
+247 IEPAQD
-253 KIKAYLNTFS
+253 KIESYLNTFNS
-263 AEIIQNIS
+263 EIIENIDS
-271 CDLWILGYQTQFIKE
+271 ELWILGYQVQFMSDEMPDKMR
-286 ELPEKINIFNSIDD
+286 KFRSIDD
-300 VVKMLSIV
+300 VIYALNVV

>member
-1 MEKIKQMD
+1 MD

-14 FTIKNLE
+14 FSIKNLE

-42 PQRTDT
+42 PERTDT
-48 NIRMYDLENLQKLL
+48 NIRLYNLENLQKLL

-76 IARLSSEEVTTNVHN
+76 IASFNSQEITENVHK
-91 LTINKTADDWSIGL
+91 LTINKNADDWSIGL

-121 FNELLDQFS
+121 FNDLLDQFS
-130 FREIFKNV
+130 FSEVFKNV
-138 FIPLMNELGVLWQ
+138 FVPLMNELGVLWQ

-175 EELQAKETRRNDR
+175 EDLQQKSTRRTDR
-188 RFVLYLPDNEIHEL
+188 RFVLFLPDNEIHEL

-227 ESLKNLVDIG
+227 ESLNNLVDIG
-237 EPITFLSYFT
+237 EPITFITYFT
-247 IEPSQD
+247 IEPTQD
-253 KIKAYLNTFS
+253 KIKAYLNTFKS
-263 AEIIQNIS
+263 EIIENIDS
-271 CDLWILGYQTQFIKE
+271 ELWILGYQVQFMSDE
-286 ELPEKINIFNSIDD
+286 MPDKIRKFKSIDD
-300 VVKMLSIV
+300 VIYALNVV

>member
-1 MEKIKQMD
+1 MD

-76 IARLSSEEVTTNVHN
+76 IAQLTPQEVTINVHN
-91 LTINKTADDWSIGL
+91 LTINKNADDWSIGL

-121 FNELLDQFS
+121 FNELLEQYS
-130 FREIFKNV
+130 FREVFKNV

-160 HFITSLVKQKIHAMC
+160 HFITSLIKQKIHSIC
-175 EELQAKETRRNDR
+175 EELHTRDIRRNDR

-237 EPITFLSYFT
+237 EPITFVSYFT
-247 IEPSQD
+247 IEPTQE
-253 KIKAYLNTFS
+253 KIDVYLNTFS
-263 AEIIQNIS
+263 TEIIENID
-271 CDLWILGYQTQFIKE
+271 CNLWALGYQIQFIKN
-286 ELPEKINIFNSIDD
+286 ELPEKIQTFNSIDE
-300 VVKMLSIV
+300 VVNALSFI

>member
-1 MEKIKQMD
+1 MD

-14 FTIKNLE
+14 FSIKNLE

-42 PQRTDT
+42 PERTDT
-48 NIRMYDLENLQKLL
+48 NIRLYNLENLQKLL

-76 IARLSSEEVTTNVHN
+76 IASFNSQEITENVHK
-91 LTINKTADDWSIGL
+91 LTINKNADDWSIGL

-121 FNELLDQFS
+121 FNDLLEQFS
-130 FREIFKNV
+130 FSEVFKNV
-138 FIPLMNELGVLWQ
+138 FVPLMNELGVLWQ

-175 EELQAKETRRNDR
+175 EDLQQQSTRRTDR
-188 RFVLYLPDNEIHEL
+188 RFVLFLPDNEIHEL

-227 ESLKNLVDIG
+227 KSLNNLVDIG
-237 EPITFLSYFT
+237 EPITFITYFT
-247 IEPSQD
+247 IEPTQD
-253 KIKAYLNTFS
+253 KIKAYLNTFNS
-263 AEIIQNIS
+263 EIIENIDS
-271 CDLWILGYQTQFIKE
+271 ELWILGYQVQFMSDE
-286 ELPEKINIFNSIDD
+286 MPDKIRKFKSIDD
-300 VVKMLSIV
+300 VIYALNVV

>member
-1 MEKIKQMD
+1 MD

-76 IARLSSEEVTTNVHN
+76 IARLSPKEVTTNIHS

-121 FNELLDQFS
+121 FNELLEQFS

-160 HFITSLVKQKIHAMC
+160 HFITSLVKQKIHALC
-175 EELQAKETRRNDR
+175 EELQVKETRRNDR
-188 RFVLYLPDNEIHEL
+188 RFVLFLPDNEIHEL
-202 GLLYLQYEVLNNGFQ
+202 GLLYLQYEVLNTGFQ

-237 EPITFLSYFT
+237 EPITFISYFT
-247 IEPSQD
+247 IEPTQD
-253 KIKAYLNTFS
+253 KINGYLNTFS
-263 AEIIQNIS
+263 SEIIQNIS
-271 CDLWILGYQTQFIKE
+271 CDLWILGYQTQFIEE
-286 ELPEKINIFNSIDD
+286 ELPKKIRSFNSIDD
-300 VVKMLSIV
+300 VVKMLSMI

>member
-1 MEKIKQMD
+1 MD
-9 RVKNS
+9 RVKSNFS
-14 FTIKNLE
+14 IKNLE

-42 PQRTDT
+42 PERTDT
-48 NIRMYDLENLQKLL
+48 NIRLYNLENLQKLL

-76 IARLSSEEVTTNVHN
+76 IASLSQQEINENVHK
-91 LTINKTADDWSIGL
+91 LTINKNADDWSIGL

-121 FNELLDQFS
+121 FNDLLEQFS
-130 FREIFKNV
+130 FSEIFKNV
-138 FIPLMNELGVLWQ
+138 FVPLMNELGVLWQ

-175 EELQAKETRRNDR
+175 EDLQQKSTRRTDR
-188 RFVLYLPDNEIHEL
+188 RFVLFLPDNEIHEL

-227 ESLKNLVDIG
+227 ESLSNLIDIG
-237 EPITFLSYFT
+237 EPITFISYFT
-247 IEPSQD
+247 IEPAQD
-253 KIKAYLNTFS
+253 KIESYLNTFNS
-263 AEIIQNIS
+263 EIIENIDS
-271 CDLWILGYQTQFIKE
+271 ELWILGYQVQFISGEMPDKMR
-286 ELPEKINIFNSIDD
+286 KFRSIDD
-300 VVKMLSIV
+300 VIYALNVV

>member
-1 MEKIKQMD
+1 MD
-9 RVKNS
+9 RVKSNFS
-14 FTIKNLE
+14 IKNLE

-42 PQRTDT
+42 PERTDT
-48 NIRMYDLENLQKLL
+48 NIRLYNLENLQKLL

-76 IARLSSEEVTTNVHN
+76 IALLSPQEINENVHK
-91 LTINKTADDWSIGL
+91 LTINKNADDWSIGL

-121 FNELLDQFS
+121 FNDLLEQFS
-130 FREIFKNV
+130 FSEVFKNV
-138 FIPLMNELGVLWQ
+138 FVPLMNELGVLWQ

-175 EELQAKETRRNDR
+175 EDLQQKSTRRTDR
-188 RFVLYLPDNEIHEL
+188 RFVLFLPDNEIHEL

-227 ESLKNLVDIG
+227 ESLSNLVDIG
-237 EPITFLSYFT
+237 EPITFISYFT

-253 KIKAYLNTFS
+253 KIKAYLNTFNS
-263 AEIIQNIS
+263 EIIENIDS
-271 CDLWILGYQTQFIKE
+271 ELWILGYQVQFMSDEIPDKMR
-286 ELPEKINIFNSIDD
+286 KFRSIDD
-300 VVKMLSIV
+300 VIYALNVV

>member
-1 MEKIKQMD
+1 MD

-14 FTIKNLE
+14 FSIKNLE

-42 PQRTDT
+42 PERTDT
-48 NIRMYDLENLQKLL
+48 NIRLYNLENLQKLL

-76 IARLSSEEVTTNVHN
+76 IALLSSQEITENVHR
-91 LTINKTADDWSIGL
+91 LTINKNADDWSIGL

-121 FNELLDQFS
+121 FNDLLEQFS
-130 FREIFKNV
+130 FTEVFKNV
-138 FIPLMNELGVLWQ
+138 FVPLMNELGVLWQ

-175 EELQAKETRRNDR
+175 EDLQQKSTRRTDR
-188 RFVLYLPDNEIHEL
+188 KFVLFLPDNEIHEL

-227 ESLKNLVDIG
+227 ESLNNLVDIG
-237 EPITFLSYFT
+237 EPITFITYFT
-247 IEPSQD
+247 IEPTQD
-253 KIKAYLNTFS
+253 KIKTYLETFNS
-263 AEIIQNIS
+263 EIIENID
-271 CDLWILGYQTQFIKE
+271 CELWVLGYQVQFMSDE
-286 ELPEKINIFNSIDD
+286 MPDKIRKFRSIDD
-300 VVKMLSIV
+300 VIYALNVV